1 MNCDQV
7 WEIIKRVEA
16 VSHDLNNNIRNIRLG
31 WVVQRLTG
39 LKYQDMENEYT
50 GTMLEPSGSNL
61 TESEKKQK
69 YFWVKSEKVYPN
81 EYEGGDP
88 YFSHTYYSRFEVADR
103 LLKIIG
109 DVDMLTKSITEKE
122 TNK

>member
-7 WEIIKRVEA
+7 WEIIKSVEA
-16 VSHDLNNNIRNIRLG
+16 VSHDLNKNFENIPLD
-31 WVVQRLTG
+31 WAVQRLTG
-39 LKYQDMENEYT
+39 LKYEGVEDHCKFSMFRPN
-50 GTMLEPSGSNL
+50 GSNL

-69 YFWVKSEKVYPN
+69 YFWVKTERIYPN
-81 EYEGGDP
+81 EHDGGDP
-88 YFSHTYYSRFEVADR
+88 YFRYTYYSRFEVADR

-109 DVDMLTKSITEKE
+109 DVDMLTKFITEKE